1 MNEFATFG
9 TVVLA
14 AVISLAAIL
23 VAVWPLLK
31 PPRGRVLLED
41 DRLGELIGRKES
53 TLKAIKD
60 LEFDFRVG
68 KMDEEDFQRL
78 DQRLR
83 RQAIGLIQQIDKLAP
98 AGAAIDEALE
108 RQIAAMR
115 RAQGPATPPAS
126 AARPLPASVA
136 TNGHTTTAPARYCT
150 ECGAALEATHKFCA
164 QCGAPVAVQAT
175 PVPAGESSA

>member
-14 AVISLAAIL
+14 AVISLTAI
-23 VAVWPLLK
+23 VIAVWPLLK

-41 DRLGELIGRKES
+41 DRLGELIGRKEA
-53 TLKAIKD
+53 TLRAIKD

-115 RAQGPATPPAS
+115 QPPTPAAAPAP
-126 AARPLPASVA
+126 AASVPAA
-136 TNGHTTTAPARYCT
+136 TNGHAAGKSARYCT
-150 ECGAALEATHKFCA
+150 ECSAALDATHKFCA
-164 QCGAPVAVQAT
+164 QCGAPVVAQAT
-175 PVPAGESSA
+175 PVPAGKSIV